1 MSIFQPLGVVIG
13 SGIAYGF
20 IPNYSCG
27 NEGNDAQGKALPAC
41 SKVKPGEVCCTKS
54 SNMGWR
60 YTLLCIGAI
69 CLAVFFL
76 RFVVFNFQES
86 PKYLLYRG
94 KDEKA
99 AKVLQYIAKFNGRQ
113 SNITLATFQAL
124 ENEEAS
130 LASRGAIATVSTP
143 TQLKKT
149 WRQQIK
155 LELVRYKMLFVSTN
169 TARLTILVWITYVFD
184 YWGFSIAG
192 EQTIDASRWNSID
205 TEKGR
210 FYRKS

>member
-1 MSIFQPLGVVIG
+1 M
-13 SGIAYGF
+13 
-20 IPNYSCG
+20 
-27 NEGNDAQGKALPAC
+27 
-41 SKVKPGEVCCTKS
+41 
-54 SNMGWR
+54 
-60 YTLLCIGAI
+60 LCIGAI

-76 RFVVFNFQES
+76 RFMVFNFQES

-99 AKVLQYIAKFNGRQ
+99 VKVLRHIAKFNGRE
-113 SNITLATFQAL
+113 SSITLATFQAL
-124 ENEEAS
+124 DNEEAS
-130 LASRGAIATVSTP
+130 QGTITTASAST
-143 TQLKKT
+143 QFKKT
-149 WRQQIK
+149 WGQQIK
-155 LELVRYKMLFVSTN
+155 LELVRYKMLFANTN